1 MDNSIE
7 KGKIMIVQ
15 SYLTLKGKD
24 SRTSPNFCP
33 RLLFAWFYA
42 ARSFTTTLEFV
53 LFNFLLFIFSQ
64 YTVEGSVKVTNVVF
78 QSAINHTKI
87 PQLQHFFV
95 KGVAQCTVKSIICWN
110 WNFLRKLGNRRK
122 KKDSNFISWQGHLW
136 AMLLLRRVDTE
147 WLSFQK

>member
-1 MDNSIE
+1 M
-7 KGKIMIVQ
+7 
-15 SYLTLKGKD
+15 LTHMHFHLFDDFCFCDIKGKD

-87 PQLQHFFV
+87 PQLQHYFCQRCSTMYCKVNNLLKLKLF
-95 KGVAQCTVKSIICWN
+95 AQV
-110 WNFLRKLGNRRK
+110 RQQK
-122 KKDSNFISWQGHLW
+122 KKKG
-136 AMLLLRRVDTE
+136 
-147 WLSFQK
+147 